1 MNNLYSCS
9 KIEKQPQRDI
19 YIWLAAQERLDYVT
33 VDRFGIRVKNERNNI
48 FSQLVLLLADRG
60 FISLDAEC
68 IDGTKIE
75 SKANKYTFVWRR
87 TVEKNRA
94 KLQEKRR
101 ILPLQALRKKGHN
114 ALCLLRH
121 CL

>member
-1 MNNLYSCS
+1 MNEPSYKELKKLQAKRRKLKE
-9 KIEKQPQRDI
+9 KIFAK
-19 YIWLAAQERLDYVT
+19 Y
-33 VDRFGIRVKNERNNI
+33 GNRVKNERNNI

-60 FISLDAEC
+60 FISLDVEY

-101 ILPLQALRKKGHN
+101 ILPLQALRKRQGHN